1 MGPIDEI
8 SRISDSYGERYNNW
22 PGRGSLPLADS
33 SGSFRISRS
42 NGVLRS
48 YALHYGQWK
57 QLASQPMS
65 GPISIGMSL
74 WTWAKDWQ
82 HTPVTATFDNFK
94 VTATNADCPTGSQP
108 TP

>member
-1 MGPIDEI
+1 
-8 SRISDSYGERYNNW
+8 
-22 PGRGSLPLADS
+22 
-33 SGSFRISRS
+33 
-42 NGVLRS
+42 
-48 YALHYGQWK
+48 
-57 QLASQPMS
+57 MS